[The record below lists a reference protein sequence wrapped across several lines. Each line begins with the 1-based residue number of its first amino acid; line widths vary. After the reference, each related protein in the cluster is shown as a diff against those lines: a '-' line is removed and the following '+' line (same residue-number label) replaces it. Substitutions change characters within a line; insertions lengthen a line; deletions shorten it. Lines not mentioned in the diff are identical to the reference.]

1 MYYIVNGVQ
10 YRNVEEAFNKYI
22 EEFNSVQVPLISSY
36 EDGRMVEII
45 RLEHAKL
52 VYSAI
57 PYVIDKYGRRT
68 PLQRQYIGYVIKNA
82 GDISKLSKEITKE
95 LRKHNISVDKYDF
108 EDFLINYYICNS
120 ENVNS
125 VNIDLND
132 YYITVF
138 INNQAFGNITISKEG
153 VYY

>member
-68 PLQRQYIGYVIKNA
+68 PLKRQYIGYVIKYA
-82 GDISKLSKEITKE
+82 KTVSKLAE
-95 LRKHNISVDKYDF
+95 LLKVEFRKHNITVDKYDF
-108 EDFLINYYICNS
+108 EDFLINYYICSS
-120 ENVNS
+120 ENVNN
-125 VNIDLND
+125 VNIE
-132 YYITVF
+132 V
-138 INNQAFGNITISKEG
+138 NNNYVKIYVNNKAYGDIVISKEG
-153 VYY
+153 V